1 MQHPYGAAHFRLQ
14 FGGPVSSRVSHLRY
28 GGPALSRVTR
38 CSCERQCSR
47 IQNRIPHVSTLHS
60 RDTRAHA
67 HTHTH
72 ARARAHAHTRARVH
86 RRGGA
91 DGRRERERESM
102 YTSVQVRAFVCS
114 LACLRVCTYS
124 PKVVS
129 HKLVLGHSCRVL
141 RATALPCL
149 CALSCNS
156 PSRIAEICSGD
167 LRPVSNFVLLT

>member
-91 DGRRERERESM
+91 GGRAERERER
-102 YTSVQVRAFVCS
+102 VCIQVCKCARLCARL
-114 LACLRVCTYS
+114 LACGFALIHR
-124 PKVVS
+124 K
-129 HKLVLGHSCRVL
+129 SCRTNSCWGTVVESYEP
-141 RATALPCL
+141 LPCL
-149 CALSCNS
+149 ACALSRVIL
-156 PSRIAEICSGD
+156 PHG
-167 LRPVSNFVLLT
+167 